1 MIIVTG
7 GAGFIG
13 SCLVKELEVRGAR
26 DIVVCDLLGTDDKW
40 KNIAKRE
47 LADLIPPDE
56 LPAFLNDNAVDI
68 ETVFHM
74 GAVSNTTECDADLI
88 VRSNIRL
95 SIYLWDWC
103 AANDTNLVYASSAA
117 TYGDGNQGFEGADT
131 INGLAKLRPM
141 NAYGW
146 SKHAFDRRIARIVSE
161 NGPRPPHWA
170 GLKFFNVYGPNEY
183 HKGGMISVALKNF
196 REIEKT
202 GKAVLFR
209 SHNPDY
215 PDGGQQRDEFRS
227 TRGVSIDSGMVLLDG
242 DGRLHGERP
251 LPSVPPAE
259 VAGQHQHALVMG
271 RTRQL
276 RLPLDV
282 DDAPMAARARGCRDA
297 QWSPETGAAGV
308 DHGEPIDLSP
318 RGPGGGDVQGAP
330 GEGPVEVAPVGP
342 VPLLSC
348 FECASDVAVRHE
360 RPGRDVVRFAH
371 HIGQGP
377 HRQTDLP
384 R

>member
-13 SCLVKELEVRGAR
+13 SYLVKELEVRGAR

-56 LPAFLNDNAVDI
+56 LPAFLNDNAGDI

-215 PDGGQQRDEFRS
+215 PDGGQKRDFVWVGDCVDIALWLADNPSAQGIFNVGTGEARTFEDLARS
-227 TRGVSIDSGMVLLDG
+227 VFTAMS
-242 DGRLHGERP
+242 
-251 LPSVPPAE
+251 
-259 VAGQHQHALVMG
+259 
-271 RTRQL
+271 
-276 RLPLDV
+276 
-282 DDAPMAARARGCRDA
+282 RDA
-297 QWSPETGAAGV
+297 RHRVRRHPEAIRDRYQYFTQADMSRLRDAGYDRPATSLEDGV
-308 DHGEPIDLSP
+308 GQYV
-318 RGPGGGDVQGAP
+318 GDYLTAEDP
-330 GEGPVEVAPVGP
+330 YA
-342 VPLLSC
+342 
-348 FECASDVAVRHE
+348 
-360 RPGRDVVRFAH
+360 
-371 HIGQGP
+371 
-377 HRQTDLP
+377 
-384 R
+384 

>member
-13 SCLVKELEVRGAR
+13 SYLVKELEVRGAR

-56 LPAFLNDNAVDI
+56 LPAFLNDNAGDI

-74 GAVSNTTECDADLI
+74 GAISNTTECDADLI

-95 SIYLWDWC
+95 SMNLWDWC

-215 PDGGQQRDEFRS
+215 PDGGQKRDFVWVGDCVDIALWLADNPSAQGIFNVGTGEARTFEDLARS
-227 TRGVSIDSGMVLLDG
+227 VFTAMSR
-242 DGRLHGERP
+242 
-251 LPSVPPAE
+251 
-259 VAGQHQHALVMG
+259 
-271 RTRQL
+271 
-276 RLPLDV
+276 DV
-282 DDAPMAARARGCRDA
+282 DIEFVDTPEAIRDRYQYFTQADMSRLRDA
-297 QWSPETGAAGV
+297 GYDRPATSLEDGV
-308 DHGEPIDLSP
+308 GQYV
-318 RGPGGGDVQGAP
+318 GDYLTAEDP
-330 GEGPVEVAPVGP
+330 YA
-342 VPLLSC
+342 
-348 FECASDVAVRHE
+348 
-360 RPGRDVVRFAH
+360 
-371 HIGQGP
+371 
-377 HRQTDLP
+377 
-384 R
+384 

>member
-13 SCLVKELEVRGAR
+13 SYLVKELEVRGAR

-56 LPAFLNDNAVDI
+56 LPAFLNDNAGDI

-74 GAVSNTTECDADLI
+74 GAISNTTECDADLI

-95 SIYLWDWC
+95 SMNLWDWC
-103 AANDTNLVYASSAA
+103 AANNTNLIYASSAA

-215 PDGGQQRDEFRS
+215 PDGGQKRDFVWVGDCVDIALWLEDNPSAQGIFNVGTGEARTFEDLARS
-227 TRGVSIDSGMVLLDG
+227 VFTAMSR
-242 DGRLHGERP
+242 
-251 LPSVPPAE
+251 
-259 VAGQHQHALVMG
+259 
-271 RTRQL
+271 
-276 RLPLDV
+276 DV
-282 DDAPMAARARGCRDA
+282 DIEFVDTPEAIRDRYQYFTQADMSRLRDA
-297 QWSPETGAAGV
+297 GYDRPATSLEDGV
-308 DHGEPIDLSP
+308 
-318 RGPGGGDVQGAP
+318 RQYVGDYLTAEDP
-330 GEGPVEVAPVGP
+330 YA
-342 VPLLSC
+342 
-348 FECASDVAVRHE
+348 
-360 RPGRDVVRFAH
+360 
-371 HIGQGP
+371 
-377 HRQTDLP
+377 
-384 R
+384 

>member
-56 LPAFLNDNAVDI
+56 LPAFLNDNAGDI

-95 SIYLWDWC
+95 SMSLWGWC

-146 SKHAFDRRIARIVSE
+146 SKHAFDRRIARIVAE

-215 PDGGQQRDEFRS
+215 PDGGQKRDFVWVGDCVDIALWLADNPSAQGIFNVGTGEARTFEDLARS
-227 TRGVSIDSGMVLLDG
+227 VFTAMS
-242 DGRLHGERP
+242 
-251 LPSVPPAE
+251 
-259 VAGQHQHALVMG
+259 
-271 RTRQL
+271 
-276 RLPLDV
+276 
-282 DDAPMAARARGCRDA
+282 RDA
-297 QWSPETGAAGV
+297 DIEFVDTPKAIRDRYQYFTQADMSRLRDAGYDRLATSLEDGV
-308 DHGEPIDLSP
+308 GQYV
-318 RGPGGGDVQGAP
+318 GDYLTAEDP
-330 GEGPVEVAPVGP
+330 YA
-342 VPLLSC
+342 
-348 FECASDVAVRHE
+348 
-360 RPGRDVVRFAH
+360 
-371 HIGQGP
+371 
-377 HRQTDLP
+377 
-384 R
+384 

>member
-56 LPAFLNDNAVDI
+56 LPAFLNDNADDI

-215 PDGGQQRDEFRS
+215 PDGGQKRDFVWVGDCVDIALWLADNPSAQGIFNVGTGEARTFEDLARS
-227 TRGVSIDSGMVLLDG
+227 VF
-242 DGRLHGERP
+242 
-251 LPSVPPAE
+251 
-259 VAGQHQHALVMG
+259 
-271 RTRQL
+271 
-276 RLPLDV
+276 
-282 DDAPMAARARGCRDA
+282 AAMSRDA
-297 QWSPETGAAGV
+297 DIEFVDTPKAIRDRYQYFTQADMSRLRDAGYDRLATSLEDGV
-308 DHGEPIDLSP
+308 GQYV
-318 RGPGGGDVQGAP
+318 GDYLTAEDP
-330 GEGPVEVAPVGP
+330 YA
-342 VPLLSC
+342 
-348 FECASDVAVRHE
+348 
-360 RPGRDVVRFAH
+360 
-371 HIGQGP
+371 
-377 HRQTDLP
+377 
-384 R
+384 